1 MKSALALVPALAL
14 IAAFAPAQEKTQEQ
28 LVALR
33 EEKLSKTVFQ
43 KAEWMLDYDAARA
56 KAKAAGKPIF
66 AYFTRSYAH
75 CGPCEMLES
84 SLLSTPEF
92 VEFSKSSV
100 LFLHVTSRVADEPYP
115 KLLSEKGFGGFPSIC
130 FLDADGNVT
139 VRNLQR
145 EIGSLT
151 HARAQLDQ
159 LAALRARVAAAAAK
173 DAVDAEAAR
182 DLLFVEMDLQMV
194 TPEQVRDRTKAM
206 QLADADRER
215 IERFLVDAE
224 VRVLRGKA
232 RELGADEIGKLFA
245 AMVQTARLPS
255 AENEVYFWQM
265 VLGHAAK
272 VRDAELA
279 QRAFD
284 VLEKHKQ
291 PATLRERNRALLEQ
305 AKGSKQ

>member
-1 MKSALALVPALAL
+1 
-14 IAAFAPAQEKTQEQ
+14 
-28 LVALR
+28 
-33 EEKLSKTVFQ
+33 
-43 KAEWMLDYDAARA
+43 
-56 KAKAAGKPIF
+56 
-66 AYFTRSYAH
+66 
-75 CGPCEMLES
+75 MLES

-92 VEFSKSSV
+92 AQFSKSVV
-100 LFLHVTSRVADEPYP
+100 LFLHNTSRVEDEPYP

-151 HARAQLDQ
+151 KARANLDQ
-159 LAALRARVAAAAAK
+159 LAELRERVAKAEANGK
-173 DAVDAEAAR
+173 PDADAAR

-194 TPEQVRDRTKAM
+194 TSDQVRERSKGM

-224 VRVLRGKA
+224 VKVLRGKA
-232 RELGADEIGKLFA
+232 RELGADEIGKRFT
-245 AMVQTARLPS
+245 AMVRTGRLPS
-255 AENEVYFWQM
+255 AEGEVYFWQM
-265 VLGHAAK
+265 VLGFAAK
-272 VRDAELA
+272 ERDAELA

-284 VLEKHKQ
+284 LLEKHKQ

-305 AKGSKQ
+305 AKAK